1 MKRIAFF
8 IVFLFATTIVPCM
21 AQEQGKHSYE
31 VGAGINAYGI
41 LGAVGGPGRTL
52 GPGVHFEYRNSISDR
67 FDLGGRI
74 YYKYGT
80 GESAPTGGP
89 TWGIVF
95 NQVGAKAVADFIMRP
110 AKVVRPYIGAGAGAG
125 MMIEKASTGTSD
137 TSIYGTIGPRIG
149 LQIWRFRLALEFD
162 FAYNMQYG
170 FLSTE
175 TATGLSLSYVF

>member
-1 MKRIAFF
+1 
-8 IVFLFATTIVPCM
+8 
-21 AQEQGKHSYE
+21 
-31 VGAGINAYGI
+31 
-41 LGAVGGPGRTL
+41 
-52 GPGVHFEYRNSISDR
+52 
-67 FDLGGRI
+67 
-74 YYKYGT
+74 
-80 GESAPTGGP
+80 
-89 TWGIVF
+89 
-95 NQVGAKAVADFIMRP
+95 MRP